1 MWGQAPLSL
10 LWRSRLVRGMRSNPA
25 NILFSS
31 FSMEL
36 HINLDKNEVQMSNI
50 VFQKMILLHN
60 ALEEGWTIK
69 KQKDSYIFTKK
80 HEGKKEVFQDS
91 YLTQF
96 MKSNMDINKLL
107 SN

>member
-1 MWGQAPLSL
+1 MDLY
-10 LWRSRLVRGMRSNPA
+10 
-25 NILFSS
+25 
-31 FSMEL
+31 
-36 HINLDKNEVQMSNI
+36 INLENNKVQLSNI

-80 HEGKKEVFQDS
+80 HEGKKEVFQDA

-96 MKSNMDINKLL
+96 MKSNMDIKKLL
-107 SN
+107 STWPHKIIKGLKL